1 MFDEGRV
8 VSVGD
13 TGLFVSV
20 TGRADG
26 IPLVLL
32 HGGLRSRTDFEP
44 LAAQLGAEFRLVAID
59 SRGHGRSGLGQR
71 PMSYGQ
77 MAQDVASVLG
87 QLGLREAGLIGH
99 SDGAIVALRLA
110 LSEAVA
116 PAFIA
121 AAGARWQLSA
131 GDPIRSICRGL
142 SPEGW
147 TQMFP
152 ASVRQYLA
160 ENPDPD
166 FAALF
171 AATTRMWLDDGAHGY
186 PGDAVAAIARPLL
199 VIHGDDDALVSRKLA
214 FGLAQRVAGARLLNL
229 PWASHDLFGDSAADV
244 VPALRTFIRR
254 AVGEGAAR

>member
-1 MFDEGRV
+1 MFDKGQII
-8 VSVGD
+8 SVGD

-20 TGRADG
+20 AGRDDG

-32 HGGLRSRTDFEP
+32 HGGLRSRADFGP

-71 PMSYGQ
+71 PLSYGQ

-87 QLGLREAGLIGH
+87 QLGLREAGLVGH
-99 SDGAIVALRLA
+99 SDGAVVALRLA
-110 LSEAVA
+110 LSEAVR
-116 PAFIA
+116 PAFIV

-131 GDPIRSICRGL
+131 DDPIRGICRGL

-152 ASVRQYLA
+152 ASVRQYQA
-160 ENPDPD
+160 ENPQPD

-171 AATTRMWLDDGAHGY
+171 TATTRMWLAGDAQAY
-186 PGDAVAAIARPLL
+186 PGEAVSAITRPLL
-199 VIHGDDDALVSRKLA
+199 VIHGDDDPLVSRELA
-214 FGLAQRVAGARLLNL
+214 FGLAQRVTGARLLNL
-229 PWASHDLFGDSAADV
+229 PWASHGLFEDCPEDV
-244 VPALRTFIRR
+244 VPALRMFVRR